1 MNKDNHLIFEAF
13 ANRGVNILRK
23 EENAGNKPEGKLK
36 LKYDYEVATAYL
48 PRDIDIS
55 NKAGQDKVLSLA
67 FDEVLKRLVYD
78 RKNPQLAAR
87 NMFYDEDFP
96 MEVVSQYAHYQEHGF
111 PEVEEHDFRDQM
123 PDSRE
128 EYSAHDY
135 AKEMEMRGEDAEESK
150 HPLGDVREVPARD
163 LKPGDVLSL
172 FKNTVIKID
181 DMAPRLIKGKVR
193 VTYKDV
199 RGVVH
204 NVDWNKSTK
213 ITVDNVPQED
223 GEEGDLMKHMKD
235 KGMIDPKAT
244 DDTGK
249 YGRTKEEE
257 EHCANEDE
265 QRRLDPACWKGY
277 HKAGTKLKND
287 VRVNNCK
294 KNS

>member
-1 MNKDNHLIFEAF
+1 MNKDTHLMFEAYTDGLTQKKAQLGSHIMSMVKHGVPEEKDIPNIKMKLTNIF
-13 ANRGVNILRK
+13 TAIKQAGSDKITPEQEQTARGLIAQLRNTGMS
-23 EENAGNKPEGKLK
+23 ESDL
-36 LKYDYEVATAYL
+36 
-48 PRDIDIS
+48 RDIYRHAPSANSDQF
-55 NKAGQDKVLSLA
+55 K
-67 FDEVLKRLVYD
+67 
-78 RKNPQLAAR
+78 
-87 NMFYDEDFP
+87 
-96 MEVVSQYAHYQEHGF
+96 
-111 PEVEEHDFRDQM
+111 DQM

-150 HPLGDVREVPARD
+150 HPLGNVREVPARD

-204 NVDWNKSTK
+204 NVDLNKSTK
-213 ITVDNVPQED
+213 ITVNNVPQED

-235 KGMIDPKAT
+235 QGMIDPKAT

-249 YGRTKEEE
+249 YGRHKEEE
-257 EHCANEDE
+257 EHCADEDE
-265 QRRLDPACWKGY
+265 QRRLDPTCWKGY
-277 HKAGTKLKND
+277 HKSGTKTKSG
-287 VRVNNCK
+287 VRVNNCV
-294 KNS
+294 KN